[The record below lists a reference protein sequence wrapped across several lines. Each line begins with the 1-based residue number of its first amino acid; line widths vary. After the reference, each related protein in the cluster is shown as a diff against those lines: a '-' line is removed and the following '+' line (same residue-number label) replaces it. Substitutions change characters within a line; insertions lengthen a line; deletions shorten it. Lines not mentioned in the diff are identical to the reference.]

1 MPDERVRYVGRVWEP
16 RLVANGVDPSDYRRV
31 VGGLE
36 TWDQWY
42 GAWMDLAGGH
52 ERLARDAEIGGFGL
66 TAGEA
71 YYRAA
76 IAYHFAVFSWT
87 ENLDEYTH
95 GHERC
100 VDCYRRA
107 LPWLD
112 PPAERVEFPLETVRI
127 PGYLRRPRVDPA
139 GAAPGGDS
147 RPPVVLFLSGL
158 DSIKEEHA
166 TFERFFLRRGL
177 ATLTL
182 DGPGQGETWYRM
194 KMRADWE
201 VTATAAIDY
210 LLGRG
215 DVDGTRVGVC
225 GVSLG
230 GYLAPRCAA
239 FEPRLRAVASCGGL
253 HSLEEG
259 RLHSGLHLA
268 RWLHVWG
275 ARDHAELEARSR
287 GATLVDCAARITAPL
302 LVVHGAQ
309 DTLIPP
315 EDAYRTYERAA
326 GPKRWVLYPDGNHV
340 CNNITYKYR
349 PLVADFMAEQLR

>member
-1 MPDERVRYVGRVWEP
+1 MPDETIRYVGRTWEP
-16 RLVANGVDPSDYRRV
+16 RLLANGVDPSDYRRV
-31 VGGLE
+31 VDGLE
-36 TWDQWY
+36 RWDQWY
-42 GAWMDLAGGH
+42 GAWMDLGRTH
-52 ERLARDAEIGGFGL
+52 ERLARDAESDGRAA

-76 IAYHFAVFSWT
+76 IAYHFAIFSWT
-87 ENLDEYTH
+87 ENLDEYTR
-95 GHERC
+95 GHERR
-100 VDCYRRA
+100 VACYARA
-107 LPWLD
+107 LPSLE
-112 PPAERVEFPLETVRI
+112 PPGERVEFPLEAIRI
-127 PGYLRRPRVDPA
+127 PAYLRRP
-139 GAAPGGDS
+139 PGVAQ
-147 RPPVVLFLSGL
+147 PPVVLFLSGL
-158 DSIKEEHA
+158 DSTKEEHA

-182 DGPGQGETWYRM
+182 DGPGQGETWYQM
-194 KMRADWE
+194 KMRVDFE

-210 LLGRG
+210 LLGRD

-259 RLHSGLHLA
+259 RLHRGLHLA
-268 RWLHVWG
+268 RWLHIWG
-275 ARDHAELEARSR
+275 ARDLEDLAARCR
-287 GATLVDCAARITAPL
+287 GATLAECAGRITAPL

-309 DTLIPP
+309 DNLIPP
-315 EDAYRTYERAA
+315 EDPHRTYERAR
-326 GPKRWVLYPDGNHV
+326 GPKSWVLYPDGNHV

-349 PLVADFMAEQLR
+349 PLVADFMAEHLR

>member
-1 MPDERVRYVGRVWEP
+1 MPDETIAYVGRTWEP
-16 RLVANGVDPSDYRRV
+16 RLLANGVDASDYRRV
-31 VGGLE
+31 VDGLE
-36 TWDQWY
+36 RWDQWY
-42 GAWMDLAGGH
+42 GAWMELGRTH
-52 ERLARDAEIGGFGL
+52 ENLARDAESAGQGV

-71 YYRAA
+71 HYRAA
-76 IAYHFAVFSWT
+76 IAYHFAVFCWT
-87 ENLDEYTH
+87 ENLDEYTR
-95 GHERC
+95 GHERR
-100 VDCYRRA
+100 VACYARA

-112 PPAERVEFPLETVRI
+112 PPGERVEFPLERIRI
-127 PGYLRRPRVDPA
+127 PAYLRRP
-139 GAAPGGDS
+139 PGVA

-158 DSIKEEHA
+158 DSVKEEHA

-194 KMRADWE
+194 KMRVDFE

-210 LLGRG
+210 VLGRD

-239 FEPRLRAVASCGGL
+239 FEPRLCAVASCGGL

-259 RLHSGLHLA
+259 RLRRGLHLA
-268 RWLHVWG
+268 RWLHIWG
-275 ARDHAELEARSR
+275 ATDPEDLAARSR
-287 GATLVDCAARITAPL
+287 GATLADCAGRIRAPL
-302 LVVHGAQ
+302 LVVHGAR
-309 DTLIPP
+309 DNLIPP
-315 EDAYRTYERAA
+315 EDARRTYDLAS
-326 GPKRWVLYPDGNHV
+326 GPKQWVLYPDGNHV

-349 PLVADFMAEQLR
+349 PFVADFMAEHLR

>member
-1 MPDERVRYVGRVWEP
+1 MPDDTIRYVGRTWEP
-16 RLVANGVDPSDYRRV
+16 RFVANGVDPSDYRRV
-31 VGGLE
+31 VDRLE

-42 GAWMDLAGGH
+42 GAWMELAQNH
-52 ERLARDAEIGGFGL
+52 ERLARETAAEGRGL

-76 IAYHFAVFSWT
+76 IAYHFAIFSWVD
-87 ENLDEYTH
+87 NIDEYTV
-95 GHERC
+95 GHERR
-100 VDCYRRA
+100 VACYARA
-107 LPWLD
+107 LPYLD
-112 PPAERVEFPLETVRI
+112 PPGERVEIPLETIRI
-127 PGYLRRPRVDPA
+127 PAYLRRPA
-139 GAAPGGDS
+139 GAR
-147 RPPVVLFLSGL
+147 RPAIIVFLSGL
-158 DSIKEEHA
+158 DSVKEEHA

-194 KMRADWE
+194 KMRVDFE

-210 LLGRG
+210 LLGRD
-215 DVDGTRVGVC
+215 DVDGTRVGIC

-253 HSLEEG
+253 HSLEER
-259 RLHSGLHLA
+259 RLHSGFHLS
-268 RWLHVWG
+268 RWLHIWG
-275 ARDHAELEARSR
+275 ARDPADLAARSR
-287 GATLVDCAARITAPL
+287 GATLADCAGRITAPL

-315 EDAYRTYERAA
+315 EDAYRTYELAR
-326 GPKRWVLYPDGNHV
+326 GPKRWVLYPEGNHV
-340 CNNITYKYR
+340 CNNLVYMYR
-349 PLVADFMAEQLR
+349 PLVADFMAEHLRA

>member
-1 MPDERVRYVGRVWEP
+1 MPDDTIAYVGRTWAP
-16 RLVANGVDPSDYRRV
+16 RLIANGVDAADYHRV
-31 VGGLE
+31 VDGLE
-36 TWDQWY
+36 RWDQWY
-42 GAWMDLAGGH
+42 GAWMALGRSHEELAAGAAAAG
-52 ERLARDAEIGGFGL
+52 RAV

-87 ENLDEYTH
+87 ENLDEYTR
-95 GHERC
+95 GHERR
-100 VDCYRRA
+100 VACYGQA

-112 PPAERVEFPLETVRI
+112 PPGERVEFPLETIRI
-127 PGYLRRPRVDPA
+127 PAYLRRPAGVAGPA
-139 GAAPGGDS
+139 ARARAA
-147 RPPVVLFLSGL
+147 PPVVLFLSGL
-158 DSIKEEHA
+158 DSVKEEHA

-194 KMRADWE
+194 KMRVDFE

-210 LLGRG
+210 LLGRD

-259 RLHSGLHLA
+259 RLHRGLHLA
-268 RWLHVWG
+268 RWLHIWG
-275 ARDHAELEARSR
+275 ARDSADLAARSR
-287 GATLVDCAARITAPL
+287 GATLAECAGRITAPL

-309 DTLIPP
+309 DNLIPP
-315 EDAYRTYERAA
+315 DDAYRTYERAR

-340 CNNITYKYR
+340 CNNIVYKYR
-349 PLVADFMAEQLR
+349 PLVADFMAEHLL